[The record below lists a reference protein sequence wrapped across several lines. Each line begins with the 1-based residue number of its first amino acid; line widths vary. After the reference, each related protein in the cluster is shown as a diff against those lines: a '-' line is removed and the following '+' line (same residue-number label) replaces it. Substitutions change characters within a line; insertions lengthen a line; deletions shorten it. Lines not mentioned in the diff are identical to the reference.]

1 MPQHTPGSPA
11 NGDNQ
16 PSSHDRCRL
25 TSLTPTEIT
34 GLQHALARQQRRR
47 HAYRAGPLQ
56 VWWDGAAQGA
66 VDPRE
71 GVCEP
76 LRVPLGVSCVEI
88 VGDDAEGALLLAV
101 FPLPEPDVVKAE
113 GGQHVSVTLEGG
125 QTVALTLAL
134 GQGSDGKAPTYVIQL
149 AYTASTTV
157 PALLVTLPPER
168 SRQPQEGG

>member
-1 MPQHTPGSPA
+1 MAQRRGRWTPG
-11 NGDNQ
+11 GG
-16 PSSHDRCRL
+16 CK
-25 TSLTPTEIT
+25 
-34 GLQHALARQQRRR
+34 
-47 HAYRAGPLQ
+47 
-56 VWWDGAAQGA
+56 
-66 VDPRE
+66 
-71 GVCEP
+71 P
-76 LRVPLGVSCVEI
+76 LRVPLWASCVEI

-101 FPLPEPDVVKAE
+101 FPLPEPGVVKAE
-113 GGQHVSVTLEGG
+113 GDQHVSVTLEGG

>member
-1 MPQHTPGSPA
+1 MA
-11 NGDNQ
+11 
-16 PSSHDRCRL
+16 
-25 TSLTPTEIT
+25 
-34 GLQHALARQQRRR
+34 QRRGR
-47 HAYRAGPLQ
+47 WTP
-56 VWWDGAAQGA
+56 QG
-66 VDPRE
+66 

-76 LRVPLGVSCVEI
+76 LRVPLWASCVEI

-134 GQGSDGKAPTYVIQL
+134 GQGSDGKPPTYVIQL

-168 SRQPQEGG
+168 SRPPQEGG

>member
-1 MPQHTPGSPA
+1 M
-11 NGDNQ
+11 
-16 PSSHDRCRL
+16 
-25 TSLTPTEIT
+25 
-34 GLQHALARQQRRR
+34 
-47 HAYRAGPLQ
+47 
-56 VWWDGAAQGA
+56 
-66 VDPRE
+66 DPRG

-113 GGQHVSVTLEGG
+113 GGQHVSVILEGG

-168 SRQPQEGG
+168 SRQPQEGS